1 MSAVTSYYLALA
13 VLWIGLGVLWLRRA
27 VLGTKGPLLM
37 TLLPSKRQPESSRV
51 RFGHALLG
59 IANIVLGISYLIVL
73 LLKTRHLS

>member
-1 MSAVTSYYLALA
+1 MISYYPVLA

-27 VLGTKGPLLM
+27 AVGTKAPLLM
-37 TLLPSKRQPESSRV
+37 ALFRSKGQPESSRV

-73 LLKTRHLS
+73 LLKNRHLR